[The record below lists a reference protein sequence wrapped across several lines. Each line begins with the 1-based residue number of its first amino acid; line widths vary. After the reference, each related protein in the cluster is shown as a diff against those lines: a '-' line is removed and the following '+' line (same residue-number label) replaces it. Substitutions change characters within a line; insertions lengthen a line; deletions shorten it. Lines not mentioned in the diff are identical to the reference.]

1 MSSIDICI
9 AEIKSEFPDDRLT
22 YQKGLPT
29 FHPENAGEAASLLKI
44 ADRNNRQLFI
54 AGFGNNVVPEGEK
67 YNNIIVVKTDRL
79 NQHVEVVADDYY
91 IKIGAGFPLS
101 EINRILQESK
111 LWIPHASLP
120 YVGSVGGAVAGGLN
134 SMYETHELPLKKYFI
149 KAEIVT
155 PEGDIIEPGS
165 VSFKSVSG
173 YDIVKVF
180 CGSWGLLGMVI
191 SATFRVMP
199 TEGSEEY
206 QAITMQKM
214 SRENLVHSLDSSNKS
229 NDAFYTQKIKAKFD
243 PNNILP
249 VLG

>member
-1 MSSIDICI
+1 MSSIEKSFQD
-9 AEIKSEFPDDRLT
+9 IKSEFPDDRLT

-29 FHPENAGEAASLLKI
+29 FHPENAKETASLFKI
-44 ADRNNRQLFI
+44 ANKNKQQLFI
-54 AGFGNNVVPEGEK
+54 AGFGNNIEPVGESFK
-67 YNNIIVVKTDRL
+67 NILVVKSDRL
-79 NQHVEVVADDYY
+79 NQHVQTTADDYY
-91 IKIGAGFPLS
+91 ITIGAGFPLS
-101 EINRILQESK
+101 EVNRILEDNK
-111 LWIPHASLP
+111 LWLPHAHLP

-155 PEGDIIEPGS
+155 PQGDIIEPGS

-173 YDIVKVF
+173 YDIVKIY

-206 QAITMQKM
+206 RAIRMQEM
-214 SRENLVHSLDSSNKS
+214 SRENLIYSLDDNNTS
-229 NDAFYTQKIKAKFD
+229 NDAFYSKKIKAKFD
-243 PNNILP
+243 SNNILP